1 MTSLHSVSRRGSADE
16 HTLDR
21 TEASRTEKATL
32 VVAPTEE
39 SVVTDPSQQAQE
51 VSDS

>member
-21 TEASRTEKATL
+21 TVASRTEMARL
-32 VVAPTEE
+32 VAAPTEE
-39 SVVTDPSQQAQE
+39 SGVTGPSQE
-51 VSDS
+51 VSNS